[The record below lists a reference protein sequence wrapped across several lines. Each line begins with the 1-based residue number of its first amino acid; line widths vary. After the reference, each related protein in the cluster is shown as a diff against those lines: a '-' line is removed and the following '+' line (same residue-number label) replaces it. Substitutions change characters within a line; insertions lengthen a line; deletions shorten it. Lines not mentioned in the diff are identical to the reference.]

1 MKLKPSDNI
10 SSKKVEQQHLEQVN
24 LYAAGIDIG
33 SQSHFVA
40 VPPALDSQP
49 VREFSCFTADLESM
63 ADWLV
68 KIGVLTIAMESTGI
82 YWIPAFE
89 ILESRGLEVLLVNAR
104 QVKNVSGRKTD
115 VQDCQWLQQLHTY
128 GLLAGAFRP
137 EDDYVVLRSYMR
149 QRETLV
155 SQQSVS
161 IQHMQKSLRQMNL
174 LLDNVVSDVTG
185 KTGMAI
191 IRGILSGERAPT
203 KLASFRDG
211 RCKKSEKTIAASLK
225 GNFRAEHLFTLKQSV
240 ELYDVYRAKLN
251 DCDHQIEKHLSG
263 LHKATYSTGVPP
275 GKKYK
280 DKNSNAL
287 LFDGSQKL
295 YELCGTDLT
304 QIDGLDE
311 NGVLKVIS
319 ETGIDMSRWKTDKHF
334 NSWVGLSPN
343 NKISGGKILS
353 GRSTKTRNRVKQVFK
368 MAAMS
373 LANSKSGLGAYYR
386 RLRSRLGS
394 PKAINATARKL
405 ATIFYKMLRYKTSY
419 RAQSQEEY
427 EEGRKQQIM
436 KQLRKKAK
444 QFGFMVV
451 AEP

>member
-68 KIGVLTIAMESTGI
+68 KIGVTTIAMESTGI

-89 ILESRGLEVLLVNAR
+89 VLESRGLEVLLVNAR

-149 QRETLV
+149 QRESLV

-191 IRGILSGERAPT
+191 IREILNGERDPM

-211 RCKKSEKTIAASLK
+211 RCKKSEKTIADSLK
-225 GNFRAEHLFTLKQSV
+225 GNFRTEHLFSLKQSV
-240 ELYDVYRAKLN
+240 ELYDIYRSKLGE
-251 DCDHQIEKHLSG
+251 CDHQIEKHLSG
-263 LHKATYSTGVPP
+263 LNKATRSTGVPP

-280 DKNSNAL
+280 AKNSNAL
-287 LFDGSQKL
+287 MFDGSQML

-304 QIDGLDE
+304 QIDGMDE
-311 NGVLKVIS
+311 NSVLKILS
-319 ETGIDMSRWKTDKHF
+319 ETGIDMSPWKTEKHF
-334 NSWVGLSPN
+334 NSWMGLSPN
-343 NKISGGKILS
+343 NKVSGGKILS
-353 GRSTKTRNRVKQVFK
+353 GRSMKTRNRVKQVFK

-373 LANSKSGLGAYYR
+373 LTHSKSGLGAYYR

-405 ATIFYKMLRYKTSY
+405 ATIVYKMLKHKTSY

-427 EEGRKQQIM
+427 EQGRKQQIM
-436 KQLRKKAK
+436 RQLRKKAK
-444 QFGFMVV
+444 QFGFTVV